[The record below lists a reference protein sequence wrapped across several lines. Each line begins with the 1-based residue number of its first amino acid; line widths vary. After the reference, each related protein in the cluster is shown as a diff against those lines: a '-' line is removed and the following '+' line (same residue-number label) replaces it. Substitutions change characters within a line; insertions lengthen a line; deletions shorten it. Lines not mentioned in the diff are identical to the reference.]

1 MAVQLSVA
9 VRNARGDVLETTVGT
24 SPKLRLYSGA
34 QPANCAAVRT
44 GTLVSEIAL
53 PIDWLTVAS
62 AGVKSLAGTW
72 SGVGAAAAAA
82 GTAVGHY
89 AIMDS
94 TGTTCHEQGSIT
106 VTGGGG
112 DMTLDN
118 VSIASGQA
126 VNVTAFSHTEPN
138 A

>member
-9 VRNARGDVLETTVGT
+9 VRNARGDVLETTIGT
-24 SPKLRLYSGA
+24 SPKLQLRSGV
-34 QPANCAAVRT
+34 QPANCAAART
-44 GTLVSEIAL
+44 GVLVSDIAL
-53 PIDWLTVAS
+53 PLDWLTTSA

-72 SGVGAAAAAA
+72 AGTGAAAAGA
-82 GTAVGHY
+82 GTVVGHY
-89 AIMDS
+89 SIMDS

-106 VTGGGG
+106 ITGGGG

-118 VSIASGQA
+118 TNIATGQA
-126 VNVTAFSHTEPN
+126 VTVTSFSHTEPN